1 MDKKNKNPNVPNLRF
16 LQFTNEWSKFAV
28 SELLNTYPTNS
39 LSWDKLSYIEKS
51 KIKNIHYGIIHN
63 GFKSTIING
72 NNQFIPFVNNSFT
85 PKSYTLLQDGDLI
98 LADASEDRKDV
109 GRPVEMINVDNQ
121 KIISG
126 LHTIHARNKTNLL
139 INGFKG
145 FYFQSYAMKKQIYK
159 IANGSK
165 IYGISPANFNELFI
179 SVPSKE
185 EQQKIV
191 NLLQKIEDRIET
203 QIKIISSIESQI
215 KSINNHVAFDS
226 ATNELSIGNLFDIKT
241 NSKILEKHDGK
252 YCIVDMGTI
261 DSNGNYITGKYTD
274 DITSIL
280 TKGTLVMPKDDIGGG
295 KIICKT
301 LYINESNKYVL
312 SDHVFALKL
321 RNSKYNPLYFSSLI
335 NSQYHNH
342 NLKRLVT
349 GSAQLGI
356 NQENLNKY
364 KLRFSDCLELQ
375 KKYSKL
381 IQLINEKLFI
391 EKKLLYDLYNQKNY
405 LMKNMFI

>member
-16 LQFTNEWSKFAV
+16 PNFCTPWKIIPISNLLQFQ
-28 SELLNTYPTNS
+28 
-39 LSWDKLSYIEKS
+39 
-51 KIKNIHYGIIHN
+51 N
-63 GFKSTIING
+63 GING
-72 NNQFIPFVNNSFT
+72 SPEQ
-85 PKSYTLLQDGDLI
+85 YG
-98 LADASEDRKDV
+98 
-109 GRPVEMINVDNQ
+109 
-121 KIISG
+121 
-126 LHTIHARNKTNLL
+126 
-139 INGFKG
+139 KG
-145 FYFQSYAMKKQIYK
+145 VK
-159 IANGSK
+159 
-165 IYGISPANFNELFI
+165 FI
-179 SVPSKE
+179 SVGDILNNIYITYDNIKGLIDIDEKTLNNYSVTYGDILFQRSSEIINDIGRTNVYLDKNNIATFGGFVIRGKRIGQYNPVFFNYLLKSPSSRKSIIRLGAGAQHYNIGQE
-185 EQQKIV
+185 NIKTLNFCFPDEIEQAKIAC
-191 NLLQKIEDRIET
+191 LFSKIDERIQI

>member
-1 MDKKNKNPNVPNLRF
+1 MIKDDFLSGIFYSVPNLRYYH
-16 LQFTNEWSKFAV
+16 S
-28 SELLNTYPTNS
+28 
-39 LSWDKLSYIEKS
+39 DKLSKVKLGNICSITGGYAFDSRKMKS
-51 KIKNIHYGIIHN
+51 KGEYQIIKMGNLYNGVLDLTRNPSFIDNPTKKELEYLIHKNDILITLTGTVNKKDYGYTVQLNNPNNLLLNQRCALIKPLKIN
-63 GFKSTIING
+63 EKYLFYLLNSNNFFKQFYASSTGGTGNQTNVSINDML
-72 NNQFIPFVNNSFT
+72 NFNMYIANEKNQI
-85 PKSYTLLQDGDLI
+85 
-98 LADASEDRKDV
+98 
-109 GRPVEMINVDNQ
+109 
-121 KIISG
+121 IISEF
-126 LHTIHARNKTNLL
+126 LNK
-139 INGFKG
+139 ID
-145 FYFQSYAMKKQIYK
+145 Q
-159 IANGSK
+159 
-165 IYGISPANFNELFI
+165 
-179 SVPSKE
+179 
-185 EQQKIV
+185 
-191 NLLQKIEDRIET
+191 RIET

>member
-1 MDKKNKNPNVPNLRF
+1 MIKDDFLSGIFYSVPNLRF
-16 LQFTNEWSKFAV
+16 PLYKNKWECK
-28 SELLNTYPTNS
+28 
-39 LSWDKLSYIEKS
+39 
-51 KIKNIHYGIIHN
+51 KIKDILKICHGKDYKHLESGKYPVLGTSGIFTYVNQYLCDWPCALIGRKGASLDKPHYMNSPFWCVDTLYYSKPVKNNNPKWQYYFFQTINWMKMNESSGIPSLRA
-63 GFKSTIING
+63 STIENI
-72 NNQFIPFVNNSFT
+72 
-85 PKSYTLLQDGDLI
+85 
-98 LADASEDRKDV
+98 DV
-109 GRPVEMINVDNQ
+109 
-121 KIISG
+121 
-126 LHTIHARNKTNLL
+126 
-139 INGFKG
+139 F
-145 FYFQSYAMKKQIYK
+145 
-159 IANGSK
+159 
-165 IYGISPANFNELFI
+165 
-179 SVPSKE
+179 VPSYQ
-185 EQQKIV
+185 EQSNIV
-191 NLLQKIEDRIET
+191 EFLDKIEQRIET

>member
-1 MDKKNKNPNVPNLRF
+1 MIKDDFLSGIFYSVPNLRYYH
-16 LQFTNEWSKFAV
+16 S
-28 SELLNTYPTNS
+28 
-39 LSWDKLSYIEKS
+39 DKLSKVKLGNICSITGGYAFDSRKMKS
-51 KIKNIHYGIIHN
+51 KGEYQIIKMGNLYNGVLDLTRNPSFIDNPTKKELEYLIYKNDILITLTGTVNKKDYGYTVQLNNPNNLLLNQRCALIKPLNINEKYLFYLLN
-63 GFKSTIING
+63 SNNFFKQFYASSTGGTGNQTNVSINDML
-72 NNQFIPFVNNSFT
+72 NFNMYIANEKNQI
-85 PKSYTLLQDGDLI
+85 
-98 LADASEDRKDV
+98 
-109 GRPVEMINVDNQ
+109 
-121 KIISG
+121 IISEF
-126 LHTIHARNKTNLL
+126 LNK
-139 INGFKG
+139 ID
-145 FYFQSYAMKKQIYK
+145 Q
-159 IANGSK
+159 
-165 IYGISPANFNELFI
+165 
-179 SVPSKE
+179 
-185 EQQKIV
+185 
-191 NLLQKIEDRIET
+191 RIET

>member
-1 MDKKNKNPNVPNLRF
+1 MIKDDFLSGIFYSVPNLRYYH
-16 LQFTNEWSKFAV
+16 S
-28 SELLNTYPTNS
+28 
-39 LSWDKLSYIEKS
+39 DKLSKVKLGNICSITGGYAFDSRKMKS
-51 KIKNIHYGIIHN
+51 KGEYQIIKMGKLYNGVLDLTRNPSFIDNPTKKELEYLIHKNDMLITLTGTVNKKDYGYTVQLNNPNNLLLNQRCALIKPLNINEKYLFYLLN
-63 GFKSTIING
+63 SNNFFKQFYASSTGGTGNQTNVSINDML
-72 NNQFIPFVNNSFT
+72 NFNMYIANEKNQI
-85 PKSYTLLQDGDLI
+85 
-98 LADASEDRKDV
+98 
-109 GRPVEMINVDNQ
+109 
-121 KIISG
+121 IISEF
-126 LHTIHARNKTNLL
+126 LNK
-139 INGFKG
+139 ID
-145 FYFQSYAMKKQIYK
+145 Q
-159 IANGSK
+159 
-165 IYGISPANFNELFI
+165 
-179 SVPSKE
+179 
-185 EQQKIV
+185 
-191 NLLQKIEDRIET
+191 RIET

-364 KLRFSDCLELQ
+364 KLRFSDCLDLQ

-391 EKKLLYDLYNQKNY
+391 EKKLLYNLYNQKNY

>member
-1 MDKKNKNPNVPNLRF
+1 MKLGNICSITGGYAFDSRKMKSKGEYQIIKMGNLYNGVLDLTRNPSFIDNPTKKELEYLIHKNDILITLTGTVNKKDYGYTVQLNNPNNL
-16 LQFTNEWSKFAV
+16 
-28 SELLNTYPTNS
+28 LLNQRCALIKPLNINEKYLFYLLNSNNFFKQFYASSTGGTGNQTNVS
-39 LSWDKLSYIEKS
+39 INDMLNFNMYIANE
-51 KIKNIHYGIIHN
+51 
-63 GFKSTIING
+63 
-72 NNQFIPFVNNSFT
+72 NNQI
-85 PKSYTLLQDGDLI
+85 
-98 LADASEDRKDV
+98 
-109 GRPVEMINVDNQ
+109 
-121 KIISG
+121 IISEF
-126 LHTIHARNKTNLL
+126 LNK
-139 INGFKG
+139 ID
-145 FYFQSYAMKKQIYK
+145 Q
-159 IANGSK
+159 
-165 IYGISPANFNELFI
+165 
-179 SVPSKE
+179 
-185 EQQKIV
+185 
-191 NLLQKIEDRIET
+191 RIET

>member
-1 MDKKNKNPNVPNLRF
+1 MKLGNICSITGGYAFDSRKMKSKGEYQIIKMGNLYNGVLDLTRNPSFIDNPTKKELEYLIHKNDILITLTGTVNKKDYGYTVQLNNPNNL
-16 LQFTNEWSKFAV
+16 
-28 SELLNTYPTNS
+28 LLNQRCALIKPLKINEKYLFYLLNSNNFFKQFYASSTGGTGNQTNVS
-39 LSWDKLSYIEKS
+39 INDMLNFNMYIANEK
-51 KIKNIHYGIIHN
+51 
-63 GFKSTIING
+63 
-72 NNQFIPFVNNSFT
+72 NQI
-85 PKSYTLLQDGDLI
+85 
-98 LADASEDRKDV
+98 
-109 GRPVEMINVDNQ
+109 
-121 KIISG
+121 IISEF
-126 LHTIHARNKTNLL
+126 LNK
-139 INGFKG
+139 ID
-145 FYFQSYAMKKQIYK
+145 Q
-159 IANGSK
+159 
-165 IYGISPANFNELFI
+165 
-179 SVPSKE
+179 
-185 EQQKIV
+185 
-191 NLLQKIEDRIET
+191 RIET

-381 IQLINEKLFI
+381 IQLIT
-391 EKKLLYDLYNQKNY
+391 KKFY
-405 LMKNMFI
+405 I

>member
-1 MDKKNKNPNVPNLRF
+1 MDKKNKNPNVPNLRYYH
-16 LQFTNEWSKFAV
+16 S
-28 SELLNTYPTNS
+28 
-39 LSWDKLSYIEKS
+39 DKLSKVKLGNICSITGGYAFDSRKMKS
-51 KIKNIHYGIIHN
+51 KGEYQIIKMGNLYNGVLDLTRNPSFIDNPTKKELEYLIHKNDMLITLTGTVNKKDYGYTVQLNNPNNLLLNQRCALIKPLNINEKYLFYLLN
-63 GFKSTIING
+63 SNNFFKQFYASSTGGTGNQTNVSINDML
-72 NNQFIPFVNNSFT
+72 NFNMYIANEKNQI
-85 PKSYTLLQDGDLI
+85 
-98 LADASEDRKDV
+98 
-109 GRPVEMINVDNQ
+109 
-121 KIISG
+121 IISEF
-126 LHTIHARNKTNLL
+126 LNK
-139 INGFKG
+139 ID
-145 FYFQSYAMKKQIYK
+145 Q
-159 IANGSK
+159 
-165 IYGISPANFNELFI
+165 
-179 SVPSKE
+179 
-185 EQQKIV
+185 
-191 NLLQKIEDRIET
+191 RIET

-364 KLRFSDCLELQ
+364 KLRFSDCLDLQ

-391 EKKLLYDLYNQKNY
+391 EKKLLYNLYNQKNY

>member
-1 MDKKNKNPNVPNLRF
+1 MKLGNICSITGGYAFDSRKMKSKGEYQIIKMGNLYNGVLDLTRNPSFIDNPTKKELEYLIHKNDMLITLTGTVNKKDYGYTVQLNNPNNL
-16 LQFTNEWSKFAV
+16 
-28 SELLNTYPTNS
+28 LLNQRCALIKPLNINEKYLFYLLNSNNFFKQFYASSTGGTGNQTNVS
-39 LSWDKLSYIEKS
+39 INDMLNFNMYIANEK
-51 KIKNIHYGIIHN
+51 
-63 GFKSTIING
+63 
-72 NNQFIPFVNNSFT
+72 NQI
-85 PKSYTLLQDGDLI
+85 
-98 LADASEDRKDV
+98 
-109 GRPVEMINVDNQ
+109 
-121 KIISG
+121 IISEF
-126 LHTIHARNKTNLL
+126 LNK
-139 INGFKG
+139 ID
-145 FYFQSYAMKKQIYK
+145 Q
-159 IANGSK
+159 
-165 IYGISPANFNELFI
+165 
-179 SVPSKE
+179 
-185 EQQKIV
+185 
-191 NLLQKIEDRIET
+191 RIET

-364 KLRFSDCLELQ
+364 KLRFSDCLDLQ

-391 EKKLLYDLYNQKNY
+391 EKKLLYNLYNQKNY

>member
-1 MDKKNKNPNVPNLRF
+1 MRFPNFCTPWKIIPISNL
-16 LQFTNEWSKFAV
+16 LQFQ
-28 SELLNTYPTNS
+28 
-39 LSWDKLSYIEKS
+39 
-51 KIKNIHYGIIHN
+51 N
-63 GFKSTIING
+63 GING
-72 NNQFIPFVNNSFT
+72 SPEQ
-85 PKSYTLLQDGDLI
+85 YG
-98 LADASEDRKDV
+98 
-109 GRPVEMINVDNQ
+109 
-121 KIISG
+121 
-126 LHTIHARNKTNLL
+126 
-139 INGFKG
+139 KG
-145 FYFQSYAMKKQIYK
+145 VK
-159 IANGSK
+159 
-165 IYGISPANFNELFI
+165 FI
-179 SVPSKE
+179 SVGDILNNIYITYDNIKGLIDIDEKTLNNYSVTYGDILFQRSSEIINDIGRTNVYLDKNNIATFGGFVIRGKRIGQYNPVFFNYLLKSPSSRKSIIRLGAGAQHYNIGQE
-185 EQQKIV
+185 NIKTLNFCFPDEIEQAKIAC
-191 NLLQKIEDRIET
+191 LFSKIDERIQI

>member
-1 MDKKNKNPNVPNLRF
+1 MIKDDFLSGIFYSVPNLRF
-16 LQFTNEWSKFAV
+16 PLYKNKWECK
-28 SELLNTYPTNS
+28 
-39 LSWDKLSYIEKS
+39 
-51 KIKNIHYGIIHN
+51 KIKDILKICHGKDYKHLESGKYPVLGTSGIFTYVNQYLCDWPCALIGRKGASLDKPHYMNSPFWCVDTLYYSKPVKNNNPKWQYYFFQTINWMKMNESSGIPSLRA
-63 GFKSTIING
+63 STIENIDV
-72 NNQFIPFVNNSFT
+72 FVPIYQEQSN
-85 PKSYTLLQDGDLI
+85 I
-98 LADASEDRKDV
+98 
-109 GRPVEMINVDNQ
+109 VEFLD
-121 KIISG
+121 
-126 LHTIHARNKTNLL
+126 
-139 INGFKG
+139 
-145 FYFQSYAMKKQIYK
+145 
-159 IANGSK
+159 
-165 IYGISPANFNELFI
+165 
-179 SVPSKE
+179 
-185 EQQKIV
+185 
-191 NLLQKIEDRIET
+191 KIEQRIET

>member
-1 MDKKNKNPNVPNLRF
+1 MKLGNICSITGGYAFDSRKMKSKGEYQIIKMGNLYNGVLDLTRNPSFIDNPTKKELEYLIHKNDILITLTGTVNKKDYGYTVQLNNPNNL
-16 LQFTNEWSKFAV
+16 
-28 SELLNTYPTNS
+28 LLNQRCALIKPLNINEKYLFYLLNSNNFFKQFYASSTGGTGNQTNVS
-39 LSWDKLSYIEKS
+39 INDMLNFNMYIANEK
-51 KIKNIHYGIIHN
+51 
-63 GFKSTIING
+63 
-72 NNQFIPFVNNSFT
+72 NQI
-85 PKSYTLLQDGDLI
+85 
-98 LADASEDRKDV
+98 
-109 GRPVEMINVDNQ
+109 
-121 KIISG
+121 IISEF
-126 LHTIHARNKTNLL
+126 LNK
-139 INGFKG
+139 ID
-145 FYFQSYAMKKQIYK
+145 Q
-159 IANGSK
+159 
-165 IYGISPANFNELFI
+165 
-179 SVPSKE
+179 
-185 EQQKIV
+185 
-191 NLLQKIEDRIET
+191 RIET

-364 KLRFSDCLELQ
+364 KLRFSDCLDLQ

-381 IQLINEKLFI
+381 IQLINEILFI
-391 EKKLLYDLYNQKNY
+391 EKKLLYNLYNQKNY

>member
-1 MDKKNKNPNVPNLRF
+1 MIKDDFLSGIFYSVPNLRYYH
-16 LQFTNEWSKFAV
+16 S
-28 SELLNTYPTNS
+28 
-39 LSWDKLSYIEKS
+39 DKLSKVKLGNICSITGGYAFDSRKMKS
-51 KIKNIHYGIIHN
+51 KGEYQIIKMGNLYNGVLDLTRNPSFIDNPTKKELEYLIHKNDILITLTGTVNKKDYGYTVQLNNPNNLLLNQRCALIKPLNINEKYLFYLLN
-63 GFKSTIING
+63 SNNFFKQFYASSTGGTGNQTNVSINDML
-72 NNQFIPFVNNSFT
+72 NFNMYIANEKNQI
-85 PKSYTLLQDGDLI
+85 
-98 LADASEDRKDV
+98 
-109 GRPVEMINVDNQ
+109 
-121 KIISG
+121 IISEF
-126 LHTIHARNKTNLL
+126 LNK
-139 INGFKG
+139 ID
-145 FYFQSYAMKKQIYK
+145 Q
-159 IANGSK
+159 
-165 IYGISPANFNELFI
+165 
-179 SVPSKE
+179 
-185 EQQKIV
+185 
-191 NLLQKIEDRIET
+191 RIET

-381 IQLINEKLFI
+381 IQLII
-391 EKKLLYDLYNQKNY
+391 INY
-405 LMKNMFI
+405 L

>member
-1 MDKKNKNPNVPNLRF
+1 MKLGNICSITGGYAFDSRKMKSKGEYQIIKMGNLYNGVLDLTRNPSFIDNPTKKELEYLIHKNDILITLTGTVNKKDYGYTVQLNNPNNL
-16 LQFTNEWSKFAV
+16 
-28 SELLNTYPTNS
+28 LLNQRCALIKPLKINEKYLFYLLNSNNFFKQFYASSTGGTGNQTNVS
-39 LSWDKLSYIEKS
+39 INDMLNFNMYIANEK
-51 KIKNIHYGIIHN
+51 
-63 GFKSTIING
+63 
-72 NNQFIPFVNNSFT
+72 NQI
-85 PKSYTLLQDGDLI
+85 
-98 LADASEDRKDV
+98 
-109 GRPVEMINVDNQ
+109 
-121 KIISG
+121 IISEF
-126 LHTIHARNKTNLL
+126 LNK
-139 INGFKG
+139 ID
-145 FYFQSYAMKKQIYK
+145 Q
-159 IANGSK
+159 
-165 IYGISPANFNELFI
+165 
-179 SVPSKE
+179 
-185 EQQKIV
+185 
-191 NLLQKIEDRIET
+191 RIET

>member
-1 MDKKNKNPNVPNLRF
+1 MDKKNKNPNVPNLRYYH
-16 LQFTNEWSKFAV
+16 S
-28 SELLNTYPTNS
+28 
-39 LSWDKLSYIEKS
+39 DKLSKVKLGNICSITGGYAFDSRKMKS
-51 KIKNIHYGIIHN
+51 KGEYQIIKMGNLYNGVLDLTRNPSFIDNPTKKELEYLIHKNDILITLTGTVNKKDYGYTVQLNNPNNLLLNQRCALIKPLKIN
-63 GFKSTIING
+63 EKYLFYLLNSNNFFKQFYASSTGGTGNQTNVSINDML
-72 NNQFIPFVNNSFT
+72 NFNMYIANEKNQI
-85 PKSYTLLQDGDLI
+85 
-98 LADASEDRKDV
+98 
-109 GRPVEMINVDNQ
+109 
-121 KIISG
+121 IISEF
-126 LHTIHARNKTNLL
+126 LNK
-139 INGFKG
+139 ID
-145 FYFQSYAMKKQIYK
+145 Q
-159 IANGSK
+159 
-165 IYGISPANFNELFI
+165 
-179 SVPSKE
+179 
-185 EQQKIV
+185 
-191 NLLQKIEDRIET
+191 RIET

>member
-1 MDKKNKNPNVPNLRF
+1 MIKDDFLSGIFYSVPNLRYYH
-16 LQFTNEWSKFAV
+16 S
-28 SELLNTYPTNS
+28 
-39 LSWDKLSYIEKS
+39 DKLSKVKLGNICSITGGYAFDSRKMKS
-51 KIKNIHYGIIHN
+51 KGEYQIIKMGNLYNGVLDLTRNPSFIDNPTKKELEYLIHKNDILITLTGTVNKKDYGYTVQLNNPNNLLLNQRCALIKPLNINEKYLFYLLN
-63 GFKSTIING
+63 SNNFFKQFYASSTGGTGNQTNVSINDML
-72 NNQFIPFVNNSFT
+72 NFNMYIANEKNQI
-85 PKSYTLLQDGDLI
+85 
-98 LADASEDRKDV
+98 
-109 GRPVEMINVDNQ
+109 
-121 KIISG
+121 IISEF
-126 LHTIHARNKTNLL
+126 LNK
-139 INGFKG
+139 ID
-145 FYFQSYAMKKQIYK
+145 Q
-159 IANGSK
+159 
-165 IYGISPANFNELFI
+165 
-179 SVPSKE
+179 
-185 EQQKIV
+185 
-191 NLLQKIEDRIET
+191 RIET

-381 IQLINEKLFI
+381 IQLIITKLFI

>member
-1 MDKKNKNPNVPNLRF
+1 MDKKNKNPNVPNLRYYH
-16 LQFTNEWSKFAV
+16 S
-28 SELLNTYPTNS
+28 
-39 LSWDKLSYIEKS
+39 DKLSKVKLGNICSITGGYAFDSRKMKS
-51 KIKNIHYGIIHN
+51 KGEYQIIKMGNLYNGVLDLTRNPSFIDNPTKKELEYLIHKNDILITLTGTVNKKDYGYTVQLNNPNNLLLNQRCALIKPLNINEKYLFYLLN
-63 GFKSTIING
+63 SNNFFKQFYASSTGGTGNQTNVSINDML
-72 NNQFIPFVNNSFT
+72 NFNMYIANEKNQI
-85 PKSYTLLQDGDLI
+85 
-98 LADASEDRKDV
+98 
-109 GRPVEMINVDNQ
+109 
-121 KIISG
+121 IISEF
-126 LHTIHARNKTNLL
+126 LNK
-139 INGFKG
+139 ID
-145 FYFQSYAMKKQIYK
+145 Q
-159 IANGSK
+159 
-165 IYGISPANFNELFI
+165 
-179 SVPSKE
+179 
-185 EQQKIV
+185 
-191 NLLQKIEDRIET
+191 RIET

>member
-1 MDKKNKNPNVPNLRF
+1 MIKDDFLSGIFYSVPNLRYYH
-16 LQFTNEWSKFAV
+16 S
-28 SELLNTYPTNS
+28 
-39 LSWDKLSYIEKS
+39 DKLSKVKLGNICSITGGYAFDSRKMKS
-51 KIKNIHYGIIHN
+51 KGEYQIIKMGNLYNGVLDLTRNPSFIDNPTKKELEYLIHKNDMLITLTGTVNKKDYGYTVQLNNPNNLLLNQRCALIKPLNINEKYLFYLLN
-63 GFKSTIING
+63 SNNFFKQFYASSTGGTGNQTNVSINDML
-72 NNQFIPFVNNSFT
+72 NFNMYIANEKNQI
-85 PKSYTLLQDGDLI
+85 
-98 LADASEDRKDV
+98 
-109 GRPVEMINVDNQ
+109 
-121 KIISG
+121 IISEF
-126 LHTIHARNKTNLL
+126 LNK
-139 INGFKG
+139 ID
-145 FYFQSYAMKKQIYK
+145 Q
-159 IANGSK
+159 
-165 IYGISPANFNELFI
+165 
-179 SVPSKE
+179 
-185 EQQKIV
+185 
-191 NLLQKIEDRIET
+191 RIET

-364 KLRFSDCLELQ
+364 KLRFSDCLDLQ

-391 EKKLLYDLYNQKNY
+391 EKKLLYNLYNQKNY

>member
-1 MDKKNKNPNVPNLRF
+1 MKLGNICSITGGYAFDSRKMKSKGEYQIIKMGNLYNGVLDLTRNPSFIDNPTKKELEYLIHKNDILITLTGTVNKKDYGYTVQLNNPNNL
-16 LQFTNEWSKFAV
+16 
-28 SELLNTYPTNS
+28 LLNQRCALIKPLNINEKYLFYLLNSNNFFKQFYASSTGGTGNQTNVS
-39 LSWDKLSYIEKS
+39 INDMLNFNMYIANEK
-51 KIKNIHYGIIHN
+51 
-63 GFKSTIING
+63 
-72 NNQFIPFVNNSFT
+72 NQI
-85 PKSYTLLQDGDLI
+85 
-98 LADASEDRKDV
+98 
-109 GRPVEMINVDNQ
+109 
-121 KIISG
+121 IISEF
-126 LHTIHARNKTNLL
+126 LNK
-139 INGFKG
+139 ID
-145 FYFQSYAMKKQIYK
+145 Q
-159 IANGSK
+159 
-165 IYGISPANFNELFI
+165 
-179 SVPSKE
+179 
-185 EQQKIV
+185 
-191 NLLQKIEDRIET
+191 RIET

>member
-1 MDKKNKNPNVPNLRF
+1 MRYYH
-16 LQFTNEWSKFAV
+16 S
-28 SELLNTYPTNS
+28 
-39 LSWDKLSYIEKS
+39 DKLSKVKLGNICSITGGYAFDSSKMKS
-51 KIKNIHYGIIHN
+51 KGEYQIIKMGSLYNGVLDLTRNPSFIDNPTKKELEYLIHENDILITLTGTVNKKDYDYTIQLHN
-63 GFKSTIING
+63 PN
-72 NNQFIPFVNNSFT
+72 
-85 PKSYTLLQDGDLI
+85 
-98 LADASEDRKDV
+98 
-109 GRPVEMINVDNQ
+109 
-121 KIISG
+121 
-126 LHTIHARNKTNLL
+126 NLL
-139 INGFKG
+139 LNQRCALIRPLNINEKYLFYLLNSNNFFKQ
-145 FYFQSYAMKKQIYK
+145 FYASSTGGTGNQTNVSTNDML
-159 IANGSK
+159 
-165 IYGISPANFNELFI
+165 NFNMYITNEKNQIIIGEFLN
-179 SVPSKE
+179 
-185 EQQKIV
+185 KID
-191 NLLQKIEDRIET
+191 QRIQT
-203 QIKIISSIESQI
+203 QIKIISSVESQI

-274 DITSIL
+274 DITSVL

-321 RNSKYNPLYFSSLI
+321 RNSKYNPMYFSSLI

-364 KLRFSDCLELQ
+364 KLRFSNCLELQ

>member
-1 MDKKNKNPNVPNLRF
+1 MIKDDFLSGIFYSVPNLRYYH
-16 LQFTNEWSKFAV
+16 S
-28 SELLNTYPTNS
+28 
-39 LSWDKLSYIEKS
+39 DKLSKVKLGNICSITGGYAFDSRKMKS
-51 KIKNIHYGIIHN
+51 KGEYQIIKMGNLYNGVLDLTRNPSFIDNPTKKELEYLIHKNDILITLTGTVNKKDYGYTVQLNNPNNLLLNQRCALIKPLNINEKYLFYLLN
-63 GFKSTIING
+63 SNNFFKQFYASSTGGTGNQTNVSINDML
-72 NNQFIPFVNNSFT
+72 NFNMYIANEKNQI
-85 PKSYTLLQDGDLI
+85 
-98 LADASEDRKDV
+98 
-109 GRPVEMINVDNQ
+109 
-121 KIISG
+121 IISEF
-126 LHTIHARNKTNLL
+126 LNK
-139 INGFKG
+139 ID
-145 FYFQSYAMKKQIYK
+145 Q
-159 IANGSK
+159 
-165 IYGISPANFNELFI
+165 
-179 SVPSKE
+179 
-185 EQQKIV
+185 
-191 NLLQKIEDRIET
+191 RIET